1 MLKLTNQGHHVKKL
15 NSKGFSHLEVLLIIV
30 VLALVGGAGYY
41 VLKQNNKH
49 QNSTSNQPST
59 TQTQTNSN
67 TQTATQLKEYKNDE
81 YGFSFQYPSDWNLSV
96 DLKDIGRG
104 MNEGDVVVTS
114 PYGTKVHFGPNGG
127 GKGGDC
133 WDDEA
138 NARTTRTCD
147 TQTILFLEKLP
158 SSPATNP
165 IYLYHAS
172 LTFPTSAREDIA
184 GKTKCMI
191 FISNLAAETTGSE
204 LGVFIHP
211 YDEIQLKQGY
221 VTIQVE
227 GKDSTKSDTKAYF
240 DTNEVKEAT
249 PVLKSFKIL

>member
-138 NARTTRTCD
+138 NAHTTRSCD
-147 TQTILFLEKLP
+147 T
-158 SSPATNP
+158 
-165 IYLYHAS
+165 
-172 LTFPTSAREDIA
+172 LTVYSAE
-184 GKTKCMI
+184 
-191 FISNLAAETTGSE
+191 
-204 LGVFIHP
+204 
-211 YDEIQLKQGY
+211 
-221 VTIQVE
+221 
-227 GKDSTKSDTKAYF
+227 
-240 DTNEVKEAT
+240 
-249 PVLKSFKIL
+249 